1 MELLLDDI
9 ALEPDES
16 EECLES
22 ILARRLA
29 PADILDWRVW
39 RRSLDAR
46 KKDHIVYRYRVRVR
60 VSDEAGPGLLERPG
74 VTPFPDEPPYPP
86 AVTARGRHVI
96 VVGSG
101 PAGLFCALRLLDAG
115 AGVTLLERGRPVE
128 ARMKDIRLLETDGI
142 LDPESNVL
150 FGEGGAGAY
159 SDGKLTTRTRRPEM
173 AWFYE
178 QLAEFGTPSRTLAEA
193 KPHIGTDRLRAIL
206 IRLRERLRERGADI
220 RFGRRV
226 RDLVVEDGR
235 VKGVVADPD
244 GMIRA
249 DAVVLATGHS
259 ARDVYDLLRNR
270 SVALV
275 AKSFA
280 VGVRVEHPAGSIRHI
295 QYGRSPHR
303 DRLPPAEYALSWT
316 DPTTRRGVYSFC
328 MCPGGRVINSSSE
341 TGALCVNGMSYSS
354 RNLPRSNS
362 ALVVTVTPADMGGDG
377 PLAGIGFQRRLETAA
392 FAAGG
397 GGFTAPAQR
406 VTDFLADR
414 DPATLPSTFP
424 AASYK
429 PGIHPARIGDY
440 LPSFVTKALRR
451 ALPLFDRRMPGF
463 VSADAVLIGAE
474 TRTSSPVRVI
484 RNEDFVSVSHPGLY
498 PVGEGAGYAGGI
510 VSSAVDGIRAADRI
524 TAG

>member
-9 ALEPDES
+9 TLAPDEPEDRLEP
-16 EECLES
+16 

-29 PADILDWRVW
+29 PAAVLEWRVW

-46 KKDHIVYRYRVRVR
+46 KKDRIVYRYRVRVR
-60 VSDEAGPGLLERPG
+60 VSDAAGPGLLDRPG
-74 VTPFPDEPPYPP
+74 VAPFPDDPPSPP
-86 AVTARGRHVI
+86 SGTGKGRRVI

-128 ARMKDIRLLETDGI
+128 ARMKDIRRLEIDGI

-173 AWFYE
+173 AWLYE
-178 QLAEFGTPSRTLAEA
+178 KLAEFGAPSRTLAEA

-206 IRLRERLRERGADI
+206 IRIRERLRDRGGDI
-220 RFGRRV
+220 RFGHRV
-226 RDLVVEDGR
+226 RDLLVENGR
-235 VKGVVADPD
+235 VTGVVADPD
-244 GMIRA
+244 GVLRA

-270 SVALV
+270 GVALA

-280 VGVRVEHPAGSIRHI
+280 VGARIEHPAETIRRI

-316 DPTTRRGVYSFC
+316 DPSTRRGVYSFC

-354 RNLPRSNS
+354 RSLDRSNS
-362 ALVVTVTPADMGGDG
+362 ALVVVVTPEDMGEDG
-377 PLAGIGFQRRLETAA
+377 PLAGIGFQRRIEASA

-414 DPATLPSTFP
+414 DPAGLPDGVP
-424 AASYK
+424 AVSYK
-429 PGIHPARIGDY
+429 PGIHPARVRDY
-440 LPSFVTKALRR
+440 LPAFVTEALRR
-451 ALPLFDRRMPGF
+451 ALPVFDRRMPGF
-463 VSADAVLIGAE
+463 VSNEAVLIGAE
-474 TRTSSPVRVI
+474 TRTSSPVRVV
-484 RNEDFVSVSHPGLY
+484 RGEDFVSVSHPGLY

-524 TAG
+524 TAT